1 MIRKL
6 ALTLAFMLLPA
17 AAMAQE
23 HKPHHPAGHGTAAAA
38 GEHKDFALQLIEKR
52 AELKLTDAQVEKL
65 RALSAEM
72 AEHHKKM
79 SADHAAMDAE
89 HRVEMEEKM
98 HAKLRAVFDQNQI
111 KTVHELMVKHH
122 AEMACMHNEDGKCKV
137 PTRE

>member
-23 HKPHHPAGHGTAAAA
+23 HKPHHPAGHTAAAA
-38 GEHKDFALQLIEKR
+38 TEHKDFALQLIEKR
-52 AELKLTDAQVEKL
+52 AELKLTDAQVAKL

-72 AEHHKKM
+72 AEHHKEM
-79 SADHAAMDAE
+79 SEDHAAMDAE
-89 HRVEMEEKM
+89 HREEMEEKM
-98 HAKLRAVFDQNQI
+98 HAKLRAVFDQNQL
-111 KTVHELMVKHH
+111 KTVHELMAKHH
-122 AEMACMHNEDGKCKV
+122 AEMACKHGEDGKCKV